1 MLAARR
7 NGGPGARRTAAG
19 CCRQAVRLTALLP
32 PCRRLATASPDYGSI
47 ANQRGARPRRPPLT
61 QEAVMG
67 QPIPAQHPSVV
78 LRSHFNL
85 VRTLLILAV
94 AALLASS
101 AAVVILANDED
112 QVNSAAVSKSAP
124 AAQQQLPAGTRFDGG
139 PDEGTR
145 GLAAQPTEPRRRRAS
160 TVAPKRAPAA
170 PGRTTSRPI
179 SGPAISRL
187 RPTAS
192 RIAPVARG

>member
-1 MLAARR
+1 
-7 NGGPGARRTAAG
+7 
-19 CCRQAVRLTALLP
+19 
-32 PCRRLATASPDYGSI
+32 
-47 ANQRGARPRRPPLT
+47 
-61 QEAVMG
+61 MG

-112 QVNSAAVSKSAP
+112 QANSAAVSKSAP

-145 GLAAQPTEPRRRRAS
+145 GLAAQPQSPVTTRFDGGPEEGTRGARSYYDSPNQRS
-160 TVAPKRAPAA
+160 SYQPAPADSVKERVDGPRMMLIPQG
-170 PGRTTSRPI
+170 PG
-179 SGPAISRL
+179 
-187 RPTAS
+187 
-192 RIAPVARG
+192 AR

>member
-1 MLAARR
+1 
-7 NGGPGARRTAAG
+7 
-19 CCRQAVRLTALLP
+19 
-32 PCRRLATASPDYGSI
+32 
-47 ANQRGARPRRPPLT
+47 
-61 QEAVMG
+61 MG

-85 VRTLLILAV
+85 VRALLIIAM
-94 AALLASS
+94 AALLASA

-145 GLAAQPTEPRRRRAS
+145 GLAAQPQSPVTTRFDGGPDEGTRGPQSYYESPNQRS
-160 TVAPKRAPAA
+160 SYQPAPADGTKA
-170 PGRTTSRPI
+170 RAGGPTMIPQ
-179 SGPAISRL
+179 GPAPR
-187 RPTAS
+187 
-192 RIAPVARG
+192 